1 MVGWMLGSMKN
12 NERVWRYRMSNGRSK
27 TKSKQTSPEEPT
39 LFTPERRKEI
49 VGMLEKEQRVTVPE
63 LSQHF
68 AVSEVTIRKDLAWL
82 EEQGL
87 ALRTHGGAIAT
98 AAGAAASEMSFDVRE
113 RQQHTEKER
122 IGEAAASYVQDG
134 ETIAL
139 DASTTALAMAPFL
152 GSKRDLTVVTNGV
165 RTGMELLG
173 IPTLSVLL
181 LGGMLRQ
188 ESYSVVGTWGR
199 SILEQINISKAFV
212 GARGLTLRTG
222 LTDVHAEEVELKRAI
237 VEAANEVIAVLDS
250 TKWNQVTLATFCPL
264 ERLKLIIT
272 DTQAPAQMVKQ
283 VRKLGVEVLL
293 V

>member
-1 MVGWMLGSMKN
+1 
-12 NERVWRYRMSNGRSK
+12 MSNGRSK

-82 EEQGL
+82 EAQGL
-87 ALRTHGGAIAT
+87 VQRTHGGAILT
-98 AAGAAASEMSFDVRE
+98 AAGSPPSEMSLDVRE
-113 RQQHTEKER
+113 RLQFEEKAR
-122 IGEAAASYVQDG
+122 IGQAAASYVQDG

-139 DASTTALAMAPFL
+139 DASTTALAMVPFL
-152 GSKRDLTVVTNGV
+152 SSKRDLTVVTNGV
-165 RTGMELLG
+165 RTALELLQA
-173 IPTLSVLL
+173 PTLSVLL

-188 ESYSVVGTWGR
+188 ESYSVVGTWSR
-199 SILEQINISKAFV
+199 SVLEQIHISKAFV

-237 VEAANEVIAVLDS
+237 VEAANEVIAVLDA

-272 DTQAPAQMVKQ
+272 DKEAPAQMVKQ
-283 VRKLGVEVLL
+283 ARKLGVEVLL

>member
-1 MVGWMLGSMKN
+1 M
-12 NERVWRYRMSNGRSK
+12 MSNGRSK
-27 TKSKQTSPEEPT
+27 TNASKMSPDEPT
-39 LFTPERRKEI
+39 LFTPERRQQI
-49 VGMLEKEQRVTVPE
+49 VRLLEEEQRVSVPE

-82 EEQGL
+82 EAQGL
-87 ALRTHGGAIAT
+87 ALRTHGGAILNV
-98 AAGAAASEMSFDVRE
+98 AGSAPSEMSFDLRE
-113 RQQHTEKER
+113 RQQHAEKER
-122 IGEAAASYVQDG
+122 IGEAAARYVQDG

-152 GSKRDLTVVTNGV
+152 VSKRDLTVITNGV
-165 RTGMELLG
+165 RTGMELIQ
-173 IPTLSVLL
+173 IPALSVLL

-188 ESYSVVGTWGR
+188 ESYSVVGTWSR
-199 SILEQINISKAFV
+199 PILEQVNISKAFV
-212 GARGLTLRTG
+212 GARGLTLRAG
-222 LTDVHAEEVELKRAI
+222 LTDVHGEEVELKRAI

>member
-1 MVGWMLGSMKN
+1 MKS
-12 NERVWRYRMSNGRSK
+12 NERVCRYRMSNSRSK
-27 TKSKQTSPEEPT
+27 TKSNETIAKEPA

-49 VGMLEKEQRVTVPE
+49 VRLLEEEQRVTVPE

-68 AVSEVTIRKDLAWL
+68 AVSEVTIRKDLGWL
-82 EEQGL
+82 EAQGL
-87 ALRTHGGAIAT
+87 VRRTHGGAILT
-98 AAGAAASEMSFDVRE
+98 AAGSPPSEMSFDLRE
-113 RQQHTEKER
+113 RLQFEEKER
-122 IGEAAASYVQDG
+122 IGQAAASYVQDG

-152 GSKRDLTVVTNGV
+152 RSKHDLTVVTNSV
-165 RTGMELLG
+165 RTGLELLQA
-173 IPTLSVLL
+173 PTLSVLL
-181 LGGMLRQ
+181 LGGMLRR

-199 SILEQINISKAFV
+199 SILQQVNISKAFV
-212 GARGLTLRTG
+212 GARGLTLRAG